1 MRKLNLT
8 GTAFESGVVVVA
20 PAGVSIHGKSQ
31 WKCECFCGNE
41 FVALGSELRSGHT
54 RSCGCYSRSGT
65 FVTKHGHRSVT
76 KGSNQPSPMYTL
88 WINIKSRCFN
98 PEHPHYADYGGRGI
112 TLCSQWTSSFE
123 TFLTDVVNAIGE
135 KPPLVKSYKR
145 YWSIDRINNSGNY
158 EPENI
163 RWANPHEQK
172 TNQRPRRWRKRPE
185 GVV

>member
-1 MRKLNLT
+1 MKRLNLT
-8 GTAFESGVVVVA
+8 GQTLQSGVHVMS

-31 WKCECFCGNE
+31 WNCVCPCGKG
-41 FVALGSELRSGHT
+41 FVALGSELRNNHT

-76 KGSNQPSPMYTL
+76 KGSNRQSPMYTL
-88 WINIKSRCFN
+88 WINLRERCSN

-112 TLCSQWTSSFE
+112 SYPQSWDSFE
-123 TFLTDVVNAIGE
+123 NFLADILQTIGE
-135 KPPLVKSYKR
+135 RPSLVAGYKR
-145 YWSIDRINNSGNY
+145 YWSIDRIDNEGSYN
-158 EPENI
+158 PTNI

-172 TNQRPRRWRKRPE
+172 TNQRKRRWRKKPE